1 MVDKKGKIKIKGES
15 RKVSLE
21 ADIPLGT
28 RSWSQVGPRFLL
40 TRVFIQPIRSATIRH
55 FSSPFHPFVFRG
67 RNRIPRSR
75 ARDRTRVA
83 RPALRRI
90 RPQVF
95 QELRHYIST
104 QGRRKGKG
112 DSSGG
117 RGKWGISADSVN
129 TVEESTFDPIQ
140 LFSVPPV
147 LERERERK
155 ERFSFFEGKEKS
167 ITGSREGKFL
177 VRAKIPIPLVAR
189 RRTNENPY
197 PS

>member
-90 RPQVF
+90 RHTRIRPQVF

-147 LERERERK
+147 LERERERGK
-155 ERFSFFEGKEKS
+155 NASRFSREK
-167 ITGSREGKFL
+167 RN
-177 VRAKIPIPLVAR
+177 R
-189 RRTNENPY
+189 
-197 PS
+197 